1 MAKWTVTDRI
11 PKGIPKNLPVYVGLG
26 LSAFVIIAML
36 LTTDTGTGVPAEDAA
51 PLADA
56 LEVTGSDA
64 EGVMAA
70 LSVEAERARQALA
83 DLEREREEAERLERE
98 EADRRLAQEREQDR
112 LELQAAREA
121 LERATVLREQ
131 SAQED
136 LTPGERLQLLASVG
150 SVEEEQ
156 LREAMRLAEVER
168 FANSM
173 RAPAM
178 VGPVMAQ
185 TAPVPS
191 PPSAPRESDL
201 ERLVRLAQ
209 EAESA
214 EAAAAASLGAPPSD
228 APPLRGD
235 SASPGGPP
243 MTVQSAPGGPV
254 EAPVDVYPPLGP
266 AGVTEQSGAGSA
278 AVARWGEVPEGADLV
293 YEGRMLQATLQTQ
306 LSGEFTGPVRALV
319 SIPVRSRDRRRVVI
333 PRGTLALGEAQQ
345 VTGAFQGRLAV
356 GFDRLVFPD
365 GRTVRMSF
373 AGLNALGETGLV
385 DEVNRHYVS
394 TFGAVGAV
402 GLLAGL
408 VRGGGT
414 DSFYDPASQQFA
426 LTATQLFDRYMN
438 RLPEITIRAGHPMRI
453 WLTQDLIV
461 PRGDAGLATRGL

>member
-36 LTTDTGTGVPAEDAA
+36 LTTDTGTGVPSDDA
-51 PLADA
+51 PLAD
-56 LEVTGSDA
+56 LPPVTGSDA

-70 LSVEAERARQALA
+70 LSVEAERARQSLA
-83 DLEREREEAERLERE
+83 ELEREREEAERLRRE
-98 EADRRLAQEREQDR
+98 EEDRRLAQEREQDR
-112 LELQAAREA
+112 VELQAAREA
-121 LERATVLREQ
+121 LERATQLRAESQ
-131 SAQED
+131 RQD
-136 LTPGERLQLLASVG
+136 LSPNQRLELLGAVG

-156 LREAMRLAEVER
+156 LREAMRLAEMER

-178 VGPVMAQ
+178 VGAVMAQ
-185 TAPVPS
+185 AAPVPS
-191 PPSAPRESDL
+191 PVPAPRESEL

-214 EAAAAASLGAPPSD
+214 EAAAAPSSGGAPPG

-235 SASPGGPP
+235 SPPAGGAA
-243 MTVQSAPGGPV
+243 MTVQAASRGPA

-266 AGVTEQSGAGSA
+266 AGVAEQSGAGSA

-293 YEGRMLQATLQTQ
+293 YQGRMLQATLQTQ

-319 SIPVRSRDRRRVVI
+319 SIPVWSRDRRRVVI

-373 AGLNALGETGLV
+373 AGLNAIGEAGLA

-408 VRGGGT
+408 VRGGGS
-414 DSFYDPASQQFA
+414 DSFYDPVSQQFA
-426 LTATQLFDRYMN
+426 LMATQLFDRYMN

-461 PRGDAGLATRGL
+461 PRGDAGRERGL

>member
-36 LTTDTGTGVPAEDAA
+36 LTTDTGTGVPSEDA
-51 PLADA
+51 PLAD
-56 LEVTGSDA
+56 LPPVTGSDA

-83 DLEREREEAERLERE
+83 ELEREREDAERLRRE
-98 EADRRLAQEREQDR
+98 EEDRRLAQEREQDR
-112 LELQAAREA
+112 VELQAAREA
-121 LERATVLREQ
+121 LERATQLRAESQ
-131 SAQED
+131 QQD
-136 LTPGERLQLLASVG
+136 LSPDRRLELLGAVG

-156 LREAMRLAEVER
+156 LREAMRLAEMER
-168 FANSM
+168 FASSM

-178 VGPVMAQ
+178 VGAVMAQ
-185 TAPVPS
+185 AAPVPLPVS
-191 PPSAPRESDL
+191 PPRESDL

-209 EAESA
+209 EAESV
-214 EAAAAASLGAPPSD
+214 EGAAAPSSGGLPMD

-235 SASPGGPP
+235 SPPSGGAA
-243 MTVQSAPGGPV
+243 MTVRAAAGGPV
-254 EAPVDVYPPLGP
+254 AVAAPVDVYPPLGP
-266 AGVTEQSGAGSA
+266 AGVAEQSGAGSA

-293 YEGRMLQATLQTQ
+293 YQGRMLQATLQTQ

-319 SIPVRSRDRRRVVI
+319 SIPVWSRDRRRVVI

-373 AGLNALGETGLV
+373 AGLNAIGEAGLA

-408 VRGGGT
+408 VRGGGG
-414 DSFYDPASQQFA
+414 DSFYDPVSQQFA

-461 PRGDAGLATRGL
+461 PRGDAGRERGL

>member
-36 LTTDTGTGVPAEDAA
+36 LTTDTGTGVPSEDAPLVDA
-51 PLADA
+51 PA
-56 LEVTGSDA
+56 VTGSDA

-83 DLEREREEAERLERE
+83 ELEREREEAERLRLE
-98 EADRRLAQEREQDR
+98 EEDRRLTAEREQDR
-112 LELQAAREA
+112 VELVAAREA
-121 LERATVLREQ
+121 LERAMQLRGESQ
-131 SAQED
+131 QQD
-136 LTPGERLQLLASVG
+136 LSPNQRLELLGAVG

-156 LREAMRLAEVER
+156 LREAMRLAEMER

-178 VGPVMAQ
+178 VGAVMAQ
-185 TAPVPS
+185 AAPVPS
-191 PPSAPRESDL
+191 SSPAPRESEL

-214 EAAAAASLGAPPSD
+214 EAAAAPSSGGAPPG

-235 SASPGGPP
+235 SPPSGGAA
-243 MTVQSAPGGPV
+243 MTVQAASGGPV
-254 EAPVDVYPPLGP
+254 AAPVDVYPPLGP
-266 AGVTEQSGAGSA
+266 AGVAEQSGAGSA

-293 YEGRMLQATLQTQ
+293 YQGRMLQATLQTQ

-319 SIPVRSRDRRRVVI
+319 SIPVWSRDRRHVVI

-373 AGLNALGETGLV
+373 AGLNAVGEAGLA
-385 DEVNRHYVS
+385 DEMNRHYVS

-408 VRGGGT
+408 VRGGGS
-414 DSFYDPASQQFA
+414 DSFYDPVSQQFA

-461 PRGDAGLATRGL
+461 PRGDGSRERGL

>member
-11 PKGIPKNLPVYVGLG
+11 PKGIPKKLPQYVGLG
-26 LSAFVIIAML
+26 VAAFVIITML
-36 LTTDTGTGVPAEDAA
+36 LTTDWRSSVPSEDMA
-51 PLADA
+51 PLDGPVVA
-56 LEVTGSDA
+56 GSDV

-70 LSVEAERARQALA
+70 LSAEAERARQLRAE
-83 DLEREREEAERLERE
+83 LEREQAEAERRRRE
-98 EADRRLAQEREQDR
+98 EENRRLAEEREQDQR
-112 LELQAAREA
+112 ELQAAREA
-121 LERATVLREQ
+121 LDRATQLYRQ
-131 SAQED
+131 SRQED
-136 LTPGERLQLLASVG
+136 LSPDERRELLQTVG

-156 LREAMRLAEVER
+156 LREAMRLAELER

-178 VGPVMAQ
+178 VGTALAVTPAPPLPV
-185 TAPVPS
+185 
-191 PPSAPRESDL
+191 SAPRPQAGL
-201 ERLVRLAQ
+201 EGVFGAGPVAPALPARPPIPLSPAVRD
-209 EAESA
+209 A
-214 EAAAAASLGAPPSD
+214 EAPAVAPRVS
-228 APPLRGD
+228 G
-235 SASPGGPP
+235 PGEE
-243 MTVQSAPGGPV
+243 PV
-254 EAPVDVYPPLGP
+254 EVYPPLGP

-293 YEGRMLQATLQTQ
+293 YQGRMLQATLQTQ

-319 SIPVRSRDRRRVVI
+319 SIPVWSRDRRRVVI

-345 VTGAFQGRLAV
+345 VAGAFQGRLAV

-373 AGLNALGETGLV
+373 AGLNAIGETGLA
-385 DEVNRHYVS
+385 DEVNRRYVS

-408 VRGGGT
+408 VRGGGG
-414 DSFYDPASQQFA
+414 DSYYDPVSQQFA

-461 PRGDAGLATRGL
+461 PRGDAGRERGLG

>member
-11 PKGIPKNLPVYVGLG
+11 PKGVPKNLPAYAALG
-26 LSAFVIIAML
+26 LSAFVIIAMV
-36 LTTDTGTGVPAEDAA
+36 LTTDTGTGVPSEDAV
-51 PLADA
+51 PLGDGST
-56 LEVTGSDA
+56 VIGSDA

-70 LSVEAERARQALA
+70 LSAEAERARQARA
-83 DLEREREEAERLERE
+83 ELEREQAEAERRQRE
-98 EADRRLAQEREQDR
+98 EEDRRLAEEREQDR
-112 LELQAAREA
+112 RELAEARAA
-121 LERATVLREQ
+121 LERAAQLRERSQ
-131 SAQED
+131 QDDLSADQ
-136 LTPGERLQLLASVG
+136 RLQLLDSVG

-178 VGPVMAQ
+178 VR
-185 TAPVPS
+185 T
-191 PPSAPRESDL
+191 
-201 ERLVRLAQ
+201 
-209 EAESA
+209 
-214 EAAAAASLGAPPSD
+214 AAAVAP
-228 APPLRGD
+228 APPLPVA
-235 SASPGGPP
+235 ASPETGLEGVLGARPVAPALPARPPIPLSPPVRDGQAPAVAPRVSGP
-243 MTVQSAPGGPV
+243 GEEPV
-254 EAPVDVYPPLGP
+254 EVYPPLGP
-266 AGVTEQSGAGSA
+266 AGVTEQSGAGAA
-278 AVARWGEVPEGADLV
+278 AVARWGEVPDGADLV
-293 YEGRMLQATLQTQ
+293 YQGRLLQATLQTQ

-319 SIPVRSRDRRRVVI
+319 SIPVWSRDRRRVVI

-345 VTGAFQGRLAV
+345 VAGAFQGRLAV

-373 AGLNALGETGLV
+373 AGLNAIGETGLA

-408 VRGGGT
+408 VRGGGG
-414 DSFYDPASQQFA
+414 DSYYDPVSQQFA

-461 PRGDAGLATRGL
+461 PRAEGRDGR

>member
-1 MAKWTVTDRI
+1 M
-11 PKGIPKNLPVYVGLG
+11 
-26 LSAFVIIAML
+26 
-36 LTTDTGTGVPAEDAA
+36 
-51 PLADA
+51 
-56 LEVTGSDA
+56 
-64 EGVMAA
+64 
-70 LSVEAERARQALA
+70 EAERARQGLA
-83 DLEREREEAERLERE
+83 ELEREREEAELLRRE
-98 EADRRLAQEREQDR
+98 EEDRRLAQEREQDR
-112 LELQAAREA
+112 VELQAAREA
-121 LERATVLREQ
+121 LERATQLRAESQ
-131 SAQED
+131 QQD
-136 LTPGERLQLLASVG
+136 LSPNQRLELLGAVG

-156 LREAMRLAEVER
+156 LREAMRLAEMER
-168 FANSM
+168 FANSI

-178 VGPVMAQ
+178 VGAVMAQ
-185 TAPVPS
+185 AAPVPS
-191 PPSAPRESDL
+191 PVSPSRESEL
-201 ERLVRLAQ
+201 ERLVRLAR

-214 EAAAAASLGAPPSD
+214 EAAAGPFAGGVPPD

-235 SASPGGPP
+235 SPSPGGAA
-243 MTVQSAPGGPV
+243 MTVRAASRGSA

-266 AGVTEQSGAGSA
+266 AGVAEQSGASSA

-293 YEGRMLQATLQTQ
+293 YQGRMLQATLQTQ

-319 SIPVRSRDRRRVVI
+319 SIPVWSRDRRRVVI

-373 AGLNALGETGLV
+373 AGLNAIGEAGLA

-408 VRGGGT
+408 VRGGGS
-414 DSFYDPASQQFA
+414 DSFYDPVSQQFA

-461 PRGDAGLATRGL
+461 PRGDGGRERGLR

>member
-1 MAKWTVTDRI
+1 MAKWSVTDRI

-36 LTTDTGTGVPAEDAA
+36 LTTDTGTGVPSEDAA
-51 PLADA
+51 PLADGPA
-56 LEVTGSDA
+56 VTGSDA

-70 LSVEAERARQALA
+70 LSVEAERARQSLA
-83 DLEREREEAERLERE
+83 ELEREREEAERLQRE

-112 LELQAAREA
+112 RELQAAREA
-121 LERATVLREQ
+121 LERATQLREQ
-131 SAQED
+131 SGQD
-136 LTPGERLQLLASVG
+136 LPPDQRRELLGTVG

-156 LREAMRLAEVER
+156 LREAMRLAEMER
-168 FANSM
+168 FADSM

-178 VGPVMAQ
+178 VGAVMAQ
-185 TAPVPS
+185 AAAVPS
-191 PPSAPRESDL
+191 PAPAPRESEL

-214 EAAAAASLGAPPSD
+214 EAAAAPSSVGVRPD

-235 SASPGGPP
+235 SPPPGGAA
-243 MTVQSAPGGPV
+243 MTVQAAAGGPA

-266 AGVTEQSGAGSA
+266 AGVTEQSGSSSA

-293 YEGRMLQATLQTQ
+293 YQGRMLQATLQTQ
-306 LSGEFTGPVRALV
+306 LTGEFTGPVRALV
-319 SIPVRSRDRRRVVI
+319 SIPVWSRDRRHVVI

-373 AGLNALGETGLV
+373 AGLNAIGEAGLA

-408 VRGGGT
+408 VRGGGG
-414 DSFYDPASQQFA
+414 DSFYDPVSQQFA

-461 PRGDAGLATRGL
+461 PRGDAGRERGL

>member
-36 LTTDTGTGVPAEDAA
+36 LTTDTGTGVPSEDAA
-51 PLADA
+51 PLVD
-56 LEVTGSDA
+56 LPPVTGSDA

-83 DLEREREEAERLERE
+83 ELERQREEAERVRRE
-98 EADRRLAQEREQDR
+98 EEDRRLAQEREQDR
-112 LELQAAREA
+112 VELQAAREA
-121 LERATVLREQ
+121 LERAMQLRGESQ
-131 SAQED
+131 QQD
-136 LTPGERLQLLASVG
+136 LSPNQRLELLGAVG

-156 LREAMRLAEVER
+156 LREAMRLAEMER

-178 VGPVMAQ
+178 VGAVMAQ
-185 TAPVPS
+185 AAPVPS
-191 PPSAPRESDL
+191 SSPAPRESEL

-214 EAAAAASLGAPPSD
+214 EAAAAPSSGGAPPG

-235 SASPGGPP
+235 SPPSGGAA
-243 MTVQSAPGGPV
+243 MTVQAASGGPV
-254 EAPVDVYPPLGP
+254 AAPVDVYPPLGP
-266 AGVTEQSGAGSA
+266 AGVAEQSGAGSA

-293 YEGRMLQATLQTQ
+293 YQGRMLQATLQTQ

-319 SIPVRSRDRRRVVI
+319 SIPVRSRDRRHVVI

-345 VTGAFQGRLAV
+345 VPGAFQGRLAV

-373 AGLNALGETGLV
+373 AGLNAVGEAGLA

-408 VRGGGT
+408 VRGGGS
-414 DSFYDPASQQFA
+414 DSFYDPVSQQFA

-461 PRGDAGLATRGL
+461 PRGDGSRERGL

>member
-36 LTTDTGTGVPAEDAA
+36 LTTDTGTGVPSEDA
-51 PLADA
+51 PLVD
-56 LEVTGSDA
+56 LPPVTGSDA

-70 LSVEAERARQALA
+70 LSVEAERARQTLA
-83 DLEREREEAERLERE
+83 ELERERDEAELLRRE
-98 EADRRLAQEREQDR
+98 EEDRRLAQEREQDR
-112 LELQAAREA
+112 VELQAAREA
-121 LERATVLREQ
+121 LERATQLRAESQ
-131 SAQED
+131 QQD
-136 LTPGERLQLLASVG
+136 LSPNQRLELLGAVG

-156 LREAMRLAEVER
+156 LREAMRLAEMER

-178 VGPVMAQ
+178 VGAVMAQ
-185 TAPVPS
+185 AAPVPPPVS
-191 PPSAPRESDL
+191 PSRESDL

-209 EAESA
+209 EAESV
-214 EAAAAASLGAPPSD
+214 EGAAAPLSGGLPMD

-235 SASPGGPP
+235 SPPSGGAA
-243 MTVQSAPGGPV
+243 MTVQAASRGSA

-266 AGVTEQSGAGSA
+266 AGVAEQSGAGSA

-293 YEGRMLQATLQTQ
+293 YQGRMLQATLQTQ

-319 SIPVRSRDRRRVVI
+319 SIPVWSRDRRHVVV

-373 AGLNALGETGLV
+373 AGLNAIGEAGLA

-408 VRGGGT
+408 VRGGGG
-414 DSFYDPASQQFA
+414 DSFYDPVSQQFA

-461 PRGDAGLATRGL
+461 PRGDAGRERGL

>member
-11 PKGIPKNLPVYVGLG
+11 PKGIPKKLPQYVALG

-36 LTTDTGTGVPAEDAA
+36 LTTDTGTGVPSEDAVLLVDG
-51 PLADA
+51 PT
-56 LEVTGSDA
+56 VVGSDA
-64 EGVMAA
+64 EGVMAV

-83 DLEREREEAERLERE
+83 ELEREQAEAERRRQ
-98 EADRRLAQEREQDR
+98 EAEDRRLAAEREQDQR
-112 LELQAAREA
+112 ELLAAREA
-121 LERATVLREQ
+121 LARAAQLREQ
-131 SAQED
+131 SQED
-136 LTPGERLQLLASVG
+136 DLSPDQRQQLLGAVG

-178 VGPVMAQ
+178 VGAVAAV
-185 TAPVPS
+185 AP
-191 PPSAPRESDL
+191 
-201 ERLVRLAQ
+201 
-209 EAESA
+209 
-214 EAAAAASLGAPPSD
+214 
-228 APPLRGD
+228 APPLPVPAPRPETGLEGMLGARPVAPALPAQPPIPLFPPVRD
-235 SASPGGPP
+235 GEVPPVALRVGGP
-243 MTVQSAPGGPV
+243 G
-254 EAPVDVYPPLGP
+254 EDPVDVYPPLGP
-266 AGVTEQSGAGSA
+266 AGVTEQSGAGAA
-278 AVARWGEVPEGADLV
+278 AVARWGEIPEGADLV

-319 SIPVRSRDRRRVVI
+319 SIPVWSRDRRRVVI

-345 VTGAFQGRLAV
+345 VAGAFQGRLAV

-373 AGLNALGETGLV
+373 AGLNAIGESGLT

-408 VRGGGT
+408 VRGGGG
-414 DSFYDPASQQFA
+414 DSYYDPVSQQFA

-461 PRGDAGLATRGL
+461 PRAEGRDGR

>member
-11 PKGIPKNLPVYVGLG
+11 PKGLPKNLPAYVWLG
-26 LSAFVIIAML
+26 LSAFVILAMV
-36 LTTDTGTGVPAEDAA
+36 LTTDTGTPVPPEDSG
-51 PLADA
+51 PLDGPA
-56 LEVTGSDA
+56 VSGSDV
-64 EGVMAA
+64 EGVMSA
-70 LSVEAERARQALA
+70 LSAEAERARRLRAE
-83 DLEREREEAERLERE
+83 LEREQT
-98 EADRRLAQEREQDR
+98 EADRRRREEEDRRLAEEREQDR

-121 LERATVLREQ
+121 LMRATQLREQ
-131 SAQED
+131 SGRED
-136 LTPGERLQLLASVG
+136 LPPDRRRELLGMVG

-185 TAPVPS
+185 AAPVP
-191 PPSAPRESDL
+191 PAAPAPRESDL
-201 ERLVRLAQ
+201 ERLVRLAR

-214 EAAAAASLGAPPSD
+214 EGAAGPSSGGPPPG

-235 SASPGGPP
+235 STPSGGAA
-243 MTVQSAPGGPV
+243 MTVQAAAGG
-254 EAPVDVYPPLGP
+254 PVDVYPPLGP

-278 AVARWGEVPEGADLV
+278 AVARWGGAPEGADLV

-319 SIPVRSRDRRRVVI
+319 SIPVWSRDRRRVVI

-345 VTGAFQGRLAV
+345 VSGAFQGRLAV

-373 AGLNALGETGLV
+373 AGLNAIGETGLA

-408 VRGGGT
+408 VRGGGG
-414 DSFYDPASQQFA
+414 DSYYDPVSQQFA

-461 PRGDAGLATRGL
+461 PRGDAGRERGLG

>member
-36 LTTDTGTGVPAEDAA
+36 LTTDTGTGVPSEDA
-51 PLADA
+51 PLAD
-56 LEVTGSDA
+56 LPPVTGSDA

-70 LSVEAERARQALA
+70 LSVEAERARQSLA
-83 DLEREREEAERLERE
+83 ELEREREEAELLRRE
-98 EADRRLAQEREQDR
+98 EEDRRLAQEREQDR
-112 LELQAAREA
+112 VELQAAREA
-121 LERATVLREQ
+121 LERATQLRAESQ
-131 SAQED
+131 QQD
-136 LTPGERLQLLASVG
+136 LSPNQRLELLGAVG

-156 LREAMRLAEVER
+156 LREAMRLAEMER

-178 VGPVMAQ
+178 VGAVMAQ
-185 TAPVPS
+185 AAPVPS
-191 PPSAPRESDL
+191 PVSPPRESDL

-209 EAESA
+209 EAESV
-214 EAAAAASLGAPPSD
+214 EGAAAPSSGGLPMD

-235 SASPGGPP
+235 SPPSGGAAVRAAS
-243 MTVQSAPGGPV
+243 GGPV
-254 EAPVDVYPPLGP
+254 AAPVDVYPPLGP
-266 AGVTEQSGAGSA
+266 AGVAEQSGAGSA

-293 YEGRMLQATLQTQ
+293 YQGRMLQATLQTQ

-319 SIPVRSRDRRRVVI
+319 SIPVWSRDRRHVVI

-345 VTGAFQGRLAV
+345 VTAAFQGRLAV

-373 AGLNALGETGLV
+373 AGLNAIGEAGLA

-408 VRGGGT
+408 VRGGGS
-414 DSFYDPASQQFA
+414 DSLYDPVSQQFA

-438 RLPEITIRAGHPMRI
+438 RLPEITVRAGHPMRI

-461 PRGDAGLATRGL
+461 PRGDAGRERGL

>member
-36 LTTDTGTGVPAEDAA
+36 LTTDTGTGVPSEDAA
-51 PLADA
+51 PLVD
-56 LEVTGSDA
+56 LPPVTGSDA

-83 DLEREREEAERLERE
+83 ELEREREEAELLRRE
-98 EADRRLAQEREQDR
+98 EEDRRLAAEREQDR
-112 LELQAAREA
+112 VELQAAREA
-121 LERATVLREQ
+121 LERATQLRAESQ
-131 SAQED
+131 QQD
-136 LTPGERLQLLASVG
+136 LSPNQRLELLGAVG

-156 LREAMRLAEVER
+156 LREAMRLAEMER

-178 VGPVMAQ
+178 VGAVMAQ
-185 TAPVPS
+185 AAPVP
-191 PPSAPRESDL
+191 PPAPASRESDL

-209 EAESA
+209 EAESV
-214 EAAAAASLGAPPSD
+214 EGAAAPSSGGAPPG

-235 SASPGGPP
+235 SPPPGGSM
-243 MTVQSAPGGPV
+243 MTVQAAAGGLAA
-254 EAPVDVYPPLGP
+254 APVDVYPPLG
-266 AGVTEQSGAGSA
+266 AAEVTEQSGASSA

-293 YEGRMLQATLQTQ
+293 YQGRMLQATLQTQ

-319 SIPVRSRDRRRVVI
+319 SIPVWSRDRRHVVV

-373 AGLNALGETGLV
+373 AGLNAIGEAGLA

-408 VRGGGT
+408 VRGGGS
-414 DSFYDPASQQFA
+414 DSFYDPVSQQFA

-461 PRGDAGLATRGL
+461 PRGDAGRERGL

>member
-11 PKGIPKNLPVYVGLG
+11 PKGIPKQLPAYVTLG
-26 LSAFVIIAML
+26 LAAFVIIAMV
-36 LTTDTGTGVPAEDAA
+36 LTTDTGTGVPSEDAA
-51 PLADA
+51 PVADGP
-56 LEVTGSDA
+56 TGSDA
-64 EGVMAA
+64 AGVMAA
-70 LSVEAERARQALA
+70 LSVEAARARQALA
-83 DLEREREEAERLERE
+83 ELEREQAEAERRQRE
-98 EADRRLAQEREQDR
+98 EEDRRLAEEREQDR
-112 LELQAAREA
+112 RELAEARAA
-121 LERATVLREQ
+121 LERAAQLREQ
-131 SAQED
+131 SQQDD
-136 LTPGERLQLLASVG
+136 LSADQRLQLLGSVG

-156 LREAMRLAEVER
+156 LRAAIRLAEMER

-178 VGPVMAQ
+178 VGPV
-185 TAPVPS
+185 
-191 PPSAPRESDL
+191 
-201 ERLVRLAQ
+201 
-209 EAESA
+209 
-214 EAAAAASLGAPPSD
+214 AAAAPAPASRPETGLEGVLGARPVAPALPVQPPIPLSPPVRD
-228 APPLRGD
+228 GEAPAVAPR
-235 SASPGGPP
+235 AGGP
-243 MTVQSAPGGPV
+243 G
-254 EAPVDVYPPLGP
+254 EDPVDVYPPLGP
-266 AGVTEQSGAGSA
+266 AGVTEQSGASSA

-306 LSGEFTGPVRALV
+306 LTGEFTGPVRALV

-373 AGLNALGETGLV
+373 AGLNAIGETGLV

-408 VRGGGT
+408 VRGGGG
-414 DSFYDPASQQFA
+414 DSYYDPVSQQFA

-438 RLPEITIRAGHPMRI
+438 RLPTITIRAGHPMRI
-453 WLTQDLIV
+453 WRTQDLIV
-461 PRGDAGLATRGL
+461 PHGDAGRERGL

>member
-36 LTTDTGTGVPAEDAA
+36 LTTDTGTGVPSEDAA
-51 PLADA
+51 PLSDA
-56 LEVTGSDA
+56 PTVTGSDA

-83 DLEREREEAERLERE
+83 ELEREQAEAERRRQAE
-98 EADRRLAQEREQDR
+98 EDRRLAEERERDR
-112 LELQAAREA
+112 RELQAAREA
-121 LERATVLREQ
+121 LERATQLRAESQ
-131 SAQED
+131 QQD
-136 LTPGERLQLLASVG
+136 LSPNQRLELLGVVG

-156 LREAMRLAEVER
+156 LREGMRLAEMER

-178 VGPVMAQ
+178 VGAVMAQ
-185 TAPVPS
+185 AAPVPS
-191 PPSAPRESDL
+191 PVPAPRESDL

-214 EAAAAASLGAPPSD
+214 EAAAAPSSGGAPPG

-235 SASPGGPP
+235 SPPPGGAA
-243 MTVQSAPGGPV
+243 MTVRAASGGPV
-254 EAPVDVYPPLGP
+254 AAPVDVYPPLGP
-266 AGVTEQSGAGSA
+266 AGVVEQSGAGSA
-278 AVARWGEVPEGADLV
+278 AVARWGDVPAGADLV
-293 YEGRMLQATLQTQ
+293 YQGRMLQATLQTQ

-319 SIPVRSRDRRRVVI
+319 SIPVWSRDRRRVVI

-373 AGLNALGETGLV
+373 AGLNAIGEAGLA

-408 VRGGGT
+408 VRGGGGE
-414 DSFYDPASQQFA
+414 SFYDPVSQQFA

-438 RLPEITIRAGHPMRI
+438 RLPEITVRAGHPMRI

-461 PRGDAGLATRGL
+461 PRGDAGRERGL

>member
-83 DLEREREEAERLERE
+83 DLEREREEAERLQRE
-98 EADRRLAQEREQDR
+98 EEDRRLAQEREQDR

-136 LTPGERLQLLASVG
+136 LTPEQRLQLLASVE

-185 TAPVPS
+185 AAPVPV
-191 PPSAPRESDL
+191 PAPAPRESDL
-201 ERLVRLAQ
+201 ERFVRLAQ

-214 EAAAAASLGAPPSD
+214 EAATGPSSSGGPPPG

-235 SASPGGPP
+235 LPRSGGPA
-243 MTVQSAPGGPV
+243 MTVQAAGGPA
-254 EAPVDVYPPLGP
+254 EAPVDVYPSLSP
-266 AGVTEQSGAGSA
+266 AGVAEQSGAGSA

-373 AGLNALGETGLV
+373 AGLNAIGETGLV

-414 DSFYDPASQQFA
+414 DSFYDPVSQQFA

-461 PRGDAGLATRGL
+461 PRGDAGSATRGL

>member
-26 LSAFVIIAML
+26 LSAFVITAML
-36 LTTDTGTGVPAEDAA
+36 LTTDTGTGVPAEDAPLDA
-51 PLADA
+51 PA
-56 LEVTGSDA
+56 VTGSDA
-64 EGVMAA
+64 EGVMATLA
-70 LSVEAERARQALA
+70 VEAERARQALA
-83 DLEREREEAERLERE
+83 ELEREQAEAERRRRE
-98 EADRRLAQEREQDR
+98 AEDRRLAQERERDR
-112 LELQAAREA
+112 REVQAAREA
-121 LERATVLREQ
+121 LERATQLREQ
-131 SAQED
+131 ED
-136 LTPGERLQLLASVG
+136 LSPDQRRELLGTVG

-156 LREAMRLAEVER
+156 LREAMRLAEMER

-178 VGPVMAQ
+178 VGLVMAQ
-185 TAPVPS
+185 AAPVPS
-191 PPSAPRESDL
+191 PAPAPRESDL

-214 EAAAAASLGAPPSD
+214 EAAAVPSSGGLPPD

-235 SASPGGPP
+235 SPPPGGPA
-243 MTVQSAPGGPV
+243 MTVQAAAGEP
-254 EAPVDVYPPLGP
+254 AAAAVDVYPPLSP
-266 AGVTEQSGAGSA
+266 TGVTEQSGASSA
-278 AVARWGEVPEGADLV
+278 AVARWGDVPDGADLV

-373 AGLNALGETGLV
+373 AGLNAVGETGLA

-408 VRGGGT
+408 VRGGGG
-414 DSFYDPASQQFA
+414 DSFYDPVSQQFA

-461 PRGDAGLATRGL
+461 PRGGAGRERGL

>member
-36 LTTDTGTGVPAEDAA
+36 LTTDTGTGVPSEDAA
-51 PLADA
+51 PLVD
-56 LEVTGSDA
+56 LPPVTGSDA

-83 DLEREREEAERLERE
+83 ELEREREEAERLRLE
-98 EADRRLAQEREQDR
+98 EEDRRLTAEREQDR
-112 LELQAAREA
+112 VELVAAREA
-121 LERATVLREQ
+121 LERAMQLRGESQ
-131 SAQED
+131 QQD
-136 LTPGERLQLLASVG
+136 LSPNQRLELLGAVG

-156 LREAMRLAEVER
+156 LREAMRLAEMER

-178 VGPVMAQ
+178 VGAVMAQ
-185 TAPVPS
+185 AAPVPS
-191 PPSAPRESDL
+191 SSPAPRESEL

-214 EAAAAASLGAPPSD
+214 EAAAAPSSGGAPPG

-235 SASPGGPP
+235 SPPSGGAA
-243 MTVQSAPGGPV
+243 MTVQAASGGPV
-254 EAPVDVYPPLGP
+254 AAPVDVYPPLGP
-266 AGVTEQSGAGSA
+266 AGVAEQSGAGSA

-293 YEGRMLQATLQTQ
+293 YQGRMLQATLQTQ

-319 SIPVRSRDRRRVVI
+319 SIPVWSRDRRHVVI

-373 AGLNALGETGLV
+373 AGLNAVGEAGLA
-385 DEVNRHYVS
+385 DEMNRHYVS

-408 VRGGGT
+408 VRGGGS
-414 DSFYDPASQQFA
+414 DSFYDPVSQQFA

-461 PRGDAGLATRGL
+461 PRGDGSRERGL

>member
-56 LEVTGSDA
+56 LEVTGSDV

-83 DLEREREEAERLERE
+83 DLEREREEAERLQRE
-98 EADRRLAQEREQDR
+98 EADRRLAEEREQDR
-112 LELQAAREA
+112 VELQAAREA

-136 LTPGERLQLLASVG
+136 LTPGQRLQLLSSVG

-185 TAPVPS
+185 TAPVP
-191 PPSAPRESDL
+191 PPAPAARESDL

-214 EAAAAASLGAPPSD
+214 EAAAVSSGGPPPG
-228 APPLRGD
+228 APPLRGELPP
-235 SASPGGPP
+235 SGGPA
-243 MTVQSAPGGPV
+243 MTVQAVAGGPA

-461 PRGDAGLATRGL
+461 PRGDPGLATRGL

>member
-36 LTTDTGTGVPAEDAA
+36 LTTDTGTGVPSEEA
-51 PLADA
+51 PPADA
-56 LEVTGSDA
+56 PTVTGSDA

-83 DLEREREEAERLERE
+83 ELERQEAEAERRRRE
-98 EADRRLAQEREQDR
+98 EEDRRLAQEREQDR
-112 LELQAAREA
+112 RELQAAREA
-121 LERATVLREQ
+121 LERATLLREQ
-131 SAQED
+131 SEQDD
-136 LTPGERLQLLASVG
+136 LSPDQRRVLLGTVG

-168 FANSM
+168 FANSV

-178 VGPVMAQ
+178 VGPVIAQ
-185 TAPVPS
+185 TAAVPS
-191 PPSAPRESDL
+191 PAPAPRESDL

-209 EAESA
+209 EAEST
-214 EAAAAASLGAPPSD
+214 EAAAALSSGG
-228 APPLRGD
+228 APPLRGE
-235 SASPGGPP
+235 SPPSRGPT
-243 MTVQSAPGGPV
+243 MTVQAAAGGPA

-373 AGLNALGETGLV
+373 AGLNALGETGLA
-385 DEVNRHYVS
+385 DQVNRHYVS

-408 VRGGGT
+408 VRGGGA

-461 PRGDAGLATRGL
+461 PRGDTGSAARGL